1 MSERYSR
8 QVRFGPIGEAGQ
20 ARLRAAGVAIVGC
33 GALGSVA
40 ADQLV
45 RAGVG
50 HVRIIDRDFIELSNL
65 QRQSLFDE
73 DDIAAALPK
82 AEAAARRLRRVNGEV
97 VIDGVVTDLN
107 AGNVARLCGDA
118 DVIVDGT
125 DNVET
130 RYLINDFAVKTARP
144 WVYAGCVGAEGRVLA
159 VVPGR
164 SACLRCLWDEPPPP
178 GTLETC
184 DTAGVLAPAAA
195 VVASLA
201 VTEVMKLITGQ
212 GDVLS
217 GLIAVDVWRARWR
230 RFEPRR
236 EAERCP
242 CCARRE
248 FEFLDGRR
256 RSSTATLCGRNA
268 VQILPGTTTVDL
280 DAVERR
286 LRSLGAVRRSAFLLR
301 ATIGEHTIAL
311 FPDGRAI
318 IEGTTDPAVARSIL
332 ARYVGA

>member
-45 RAGVG
+45 RAGIG
-50 HVRIIDRDFIELSNL
+50 RVRIIDRDFIELSNL

-82 AEAAARRLRRVNGEV
+82 AEAAARRLRRVNHEV
-97 VIDGVVTDLN
+97 AIDGVVADLN
-107 AGNVARLCGDA
+107 AGNIARLCGDA

-159 VVPGR
+159 VDPGR

-201 VTEVMKLITGQ
+201 VIEALKLITGPR
-212 GDVLS
+212 DEAR
-217 GLIAVDVWRARWR
+217 GLIAVDLWRAWWHRLQPER
-230 RFEPRR
+230 D
-236 EAERCP
+236 AEHCP
-242 CCARRE
+242 CCARRV

-256 RSSTATLCGRNA
+256 RSSTTTLCGRNA
-268 VQILPGTTTVDL
+268 VQILPDAAAIDL

-286 LRSLGAVRRSAFLLR
+286 LRPLGVVHRSAYMLR
-301 ATIGEHTIAL
+301 ATVGGFGVTL

-318 IEGTTDPAVARSIL
+318 VEGTTDAAVARSFL
-332 ARYVGA
+332 ARYVSA